1 MSESDSNSELFA
13 LADSLIDT
21 ANPSEQIEVYI
32 SRGSST
38 EVRVHN
44 GDVEHFVSAM
54 SSGIGIRVI
63 NDGRTGFAH
72 AGTLDA
78 EIASQVLAEA
88 RENVSFS
95 SVDEWAALAEPDGVD
110 VTEQE
115 LWSDELESYPTADK
129 IELAKKL
136 EQITLDRDSRIRVD
150 DTNFVDGG
158 GEGLVVTTT
167 GIRRYGRSNSCY
179 LSVSTLADDTDGTRT
194 GFGFAVG
201 AHPGEFDVERAARDG
216 VDRATRLLGATKPAS
231 RSTTVVLDPF
241 VASQL
246 LGIIGSTLSGDA
258 VVRGRSLFA
267 DRVGESIAAPTFTL
281 VDDPTDRRA
290 YTATDL
296 DGEGLAARRNVLI
309 DEGELRGFVHSS
321 YSARRAGEGT
331 TGNALRGGYAGS
343 PSAGCHALQLVAG
356 ERVQA
361 DLIASI
367 DDGVL
372 IEGVSG
378 LHSGVNTVSGD
389 FSVGATG
396 MSIRNGAIAE
406 PVREFTIAST
416 IQRLLND
423 IVEVGADLEW
433 LPMRAS
439 APSLAIRDVMVSGSS

>member
-136 EQITLDRDSRIRVD
+136 EQMTLDRDSRIRVD

-158 GEGLVVTTT
+158 GEGL
-167 GIRRYGRSNSCY
+167 
-179 LSVSTLADDTDGTRT
+179 
-194 GFGFAVG
+194 
-201 AHPGEFDVERAARDG
+201 ERC
-216 VDRATRLLGATKPAS
+216 LLRP
-231 RSTTVVLDPF
+231 
-241 VASQL
+241 
-246 LGIIGSTLSGDA
+246 
-258 VVRGRSLFA
+258 
-267 DRVGESIAAPTFTL
+267 
-281 VDDPTDRRA
+281 
-290 YTATDL
+290 
-296 DGEGLAARRNVLI
+296 
-309 DEGELRGFVHSS
+309 
-321 YSARRAGEGT
+321 
-331 TGNALRGGYAGS
+331 
-343 PSAGCHALQLVAG
+343 
-356 ERVQA
+356 
-361 DLIASI
+361 
-367 DDGVL
+367 
-372 IEGVSG
+372 
-378 LHSGVNTVSGD
+378 
-389 FSVGATG
+389 
-396 MSIRNGAIAE
+396 
-406 PVREFTIAST
+406 
-416 IQRLLND
+416 
-423 IVEVGADLEW
+423 
-433 LPMRAS
+433 
-439 APSLAIRDVMVSGSS
+439 

>member
-1 MSESDSNSELFA
+1 VSATESNEELFA
-13 LADSLIDT
+13 LADSLIET
-21 ANPSEQIEVYI
+21 ATGGEQIEVYI

-44 GDVEHFVSAM
+44 GEVEHFVSAM

-63 NDGRTGFAH
+63 NDGRTGSAH

-78 EIASQVLAEA
+78 GIASAVLAEA

-110 VTEQE
+110 VTKQD
-115 LWSDELESYPTADK
+115 LWSDELERYPTSDK
-129 IELAKKL
+129 VELAQRL
-136 EQITLDRDSRIRVD
+136 ERMTLDLDCRIRVD

-201 AHPGEFDVERAARDG
+201 AHPGEFDVERAAREG
-216 VDRATRLLGATKPAS
+216 VDRATRLLGAIKPRS

-241 VASQL
+241 VTAQL

-267 DRVGESIAAPTFTL
+267 DRVGESIAASTFTL
-281 VDDPTDRRA
+281 VDDPTDPRA

-321 YSARRAGEGT
+321 YSARRGGAAT
-331 TGNALRGGYAGS
+331 TGNAIRGGYAGS
-343 PSAGCHALQLVAG
+343 PSAGCLALQLVPG
-356 ERVQA
+356 ERAQS

-396 MSIRNGAIAE
+396 MSIRHGALAQ

-423 IVEVGADLEW
+423 IVEVGGDLEW

-439 APSLAIRDVMVSGSS
+439 GSSLVIRDVMVSGSS

>member
-1 MSESDSNSELFA
+1 MSATESNEELFA
-13 LADSLIDT
+13 LADSLIET
-21 ANPSEQIEVYI
+21 ATGGEQIEVYI

-38 EVRVHN
+38 EVRVHS
-44 GDVEHFVSAM
+44 GEVEHFVSAM
-54 SSGIGIRVI
+54 SSGIGIRII

-72 AGTLDA
+72 AGNLDA
-78 EIASQVLAEA
+78 EIASEVLAEA

-110 VTEQE
+110 VTARD
-115 LWSDELESYPTADK
+115 LWSDGLERYPTADK
-129 IELAKKL
+129 VELAKRL
-136 EQITLDRDSRIRVD
+136 ERMTLELDSRIRVD

-158 GEGLVVTTT
+158 GEGLVVTST

-201 AHPGEFDVERAARDG
+201 AHPGEFDVERAAREG

-241 VASQL
+241 VTSQL

-267 DRVGESIAAPTFTL
+267 DRVGESIAASTFTL

-296 DGEGLAARRNVLI
+296 DGEGLAARRNVLV
-309 DEGELRGFVHSS
+309 DGGELKGFVHSS
-321 YSARRAGEGT
+321 YSARRAGSAT
-331 TGNALRGGYAGS
+331 TGNAIRGGYAGS
-343 PSAGCHALQLVAG
+343 PSAGCLALQLVPG
-356 ERVQA
+356 DRSQS

-396 MSIRNGAIAE
+396 MSIRHGALAE

-423 IVEVGADLEW
+423 IVEVGGDLEW

-439 APSLAIRDVMVSGSS
+439 GSSLVIRDVMVSGSS

>member
-1 MSESDSNSELFA
+1 MSATESNEELFA
-13 LADSLIDT
+13 LADSLIET
-21 ANPSEQIEVYI
+21 ATGGEQIEVYI

-38 EVRVHN
+38 EVRVHS
-44 GDVEHFVSAM
+44 GEVEHFVSAM
-54 SSGIGIRVI
+54 SSGIGIRII

-72 AGTLDA
+72 AGNLDA
-78 EIASQVLAEA
+78 EIASEVLAEA

-110 VTEQE
+110 VTAQD
-115 LWSDELESYPTADK
+115 LWSDELERYPTADK
-129 IELAKKL
+129 VELAKRL
-136 EQITLDRDSRIRVD
+136 ERMTLELDSRIRVD

-158 GEGLVVTTT
+158 GEGLVVTST

-201 AHPGEFDVERAARDG
+201 AHPGEFDVERAAREG

-241 VASQL
+241 VTSQL

-267 DRVGESIAAPTFTL
+267 DRVGESIAASTFTL

-296 DGEGLAARRNVLI
+296 DGEGLAARRNVLV
-309 DEGELRGFVHSS
+309 DGGELKGFVHSS
-321 YSARRAGEGT
+321 YSARRAGAAT
-331 TGNALRGGYAGS
+331 TGNAIRGGYAGS
-343 PSAGCHALQLVAG
+343 PSAGCLALQLVPG
-356 ERVQA
+356 DRSQS
-361 DLIASI
+361 DLVASI

-396 MSIRNGAIAE
+396 MSIRHGALAE

-423 IVEVGADLEW
+423 IVEVGGDLEW

-439 APSLAIRDVMVSGSS
+439 GSSLVIRDVMVSGSS

>member
-1 MSESDSNSELFA
+1 MSAAESNEELFA
-13 LADSLIDT
+13 LADSLIET
-21 ANPSEQIEVYI
+21 ATGGEQIEVYI

-38 EVRVHN
+38 EVRVHS
-44 GDVEHFVSAM
+44 GEVEHFVSAM
-54 SSGIGIRVI
+54 SSGIGIRII

-72 AGTLDA
+72 AGTLDP
-78 EIASQVLAEA
+78 EIASEVLAEA

-110 VTEQE
+110 VTEQD
-115 LWSDELESYPTADK
+115 LWSDELERYPTAEK
-129 IELAKKL
+129 VELAQRL
-136 EQITLDRDSRIRVD
+136 ERMTLGLDSRIRVD

-201 AHPGEFDVERAARDG
+201 AHPGEFDVERAAREG

-241 VASQL
+241 VTSQL

-267 DRVGESIAAPTFTL
+267 DRVGESIAASTFTL

-296 DGEGLAARRNVLI
+296 DGEGLAARRNVLV
-309 DEGELRGFVHSS
+309 DRGELKGFVHSS
-321 YSARRAGEGT
+321 YSARRAGSAT
-331 TGNALRGGYAGS
+331 TGNAIRGGYAGS
-343 PSAGCHALQLVAG
+343 PSAGCLALQLVPG
-356 ERVQA
+356 DRSQS

-367 DDGVL
+367 DEGVL

-396 MSIRNGAIAE
+396 MSIRHGALAE

-423 IVEVGADLEW
+423 IVEVGGDLEW

-439 APSLAIRDVMVSGSS
+439 GSSLVIRDVMVSGSS

>member
-1 MSESDSNSELFA
+1 MSATESNEELFA
-13 LADSLIDT
+13 LADSLIET
-21 ANPSEQIEVYI
+21 ATGGEQIEVYI

-38 EVRVHN
+38 EVRVHS
-44 GDVEHFVSAM
+44 GEVEHFVSAM
-54 SSGIGIRVI
+54 SSGIGIRII

-72 AGTLDA
+72 AGNLDA
-78 EIASQVLAEA
+78 EIASEVLAEA

-110 VTEQE
+110 VTARD
-115 LWSDELESYPTADK
+115 LWSDELERYPTADK
-129 IELAKKL
+129 VELAKRL
-136 EQITLDRDSRIRVD
+136 ERMTLELDSRIRVD

-158 GEGLVVTTT
+158 GEGLVVTST

-201 AHPGEFDVERAARDG
+201 AHPGEFDVERAAREG

-231 RSTTVVLDPF
+231 RATTVVLDPF
-241 VASQL
+241 VSSQL

-267 DRVGESIAAPTFTL
+267 DRVGESIAASTFTL

-296 DGEGLAARRNVLI
+296 DGEGLAARRNVLV
-309 DEGELRGFVHSS
+309 DGGELKGFVHSS
-321 YSARRAGEGT
+321 YSARRAGAAT
-331 TGNALRGGYAGS
+331 TGNAIRGGYAGS
-343 PSAGCHALQLVAG
+343 PSAGCLALQLVPG
-356 ERVQA
+356 DRSQS

-396 MSIRNGAIAE
+396 MSIRHGALAE

-423 IVEVGADLEW
+423 IVEVGGDLEW

-439 APSLAIRDVMVSGSS
+439 GSSLVIRDVMVSGSS